1 MQYFMTHEVETYVLV
16 HLIQHHC
23 RTVDFCYFTESPWH
37 VFQHLVVLL
46 IPLLSVFEA
55 FSITLLQRLTFTKL
69 SKGVLTV
76 GSVAFYHVWAQSP
89 LPPHTS
95 LKRFSLSQHLNCSLF
110 HSLTI
115 FERHKHSW
123 KACLQSKIRL
133 KILCILWI
141 RYVALSSLICYLPNQ
156 LTFIAGTRLVYFAQK
171 ELAQPCPGYFLNS
184 PMAHLP
190 NCVSAHQTALLM
202 RRSALTSM

>member
-1 MQYFMTHEVETYVLV
+1 MQKKTKLLQRCLKILQYIQIWWRMYKNSARWKNTLNCNFSVYWKPQMQYFMTHEVETYVLV

-95 LKRFSLSQHLNCSLF
+95 LNVSGPSASVCLSISTVHSFILSLF
-110 HSLTI
+110 LNDTSIPEKL
-115 FERHKHSW
+115 
-123 KACLQSKIRL
+123 ACRAKL
-133 KILCILWI
+133 
-141 RYVALSSLICYLPNQ
+141 
-156 LTFIAGTRLVYFAQK
+156 G
-171 ELAQPCPGYFLNS
+171 
-184 PMAHLP
+184 
-190 NCVSAHQTALLM
+190 
-202 RRSALTSM
+202 